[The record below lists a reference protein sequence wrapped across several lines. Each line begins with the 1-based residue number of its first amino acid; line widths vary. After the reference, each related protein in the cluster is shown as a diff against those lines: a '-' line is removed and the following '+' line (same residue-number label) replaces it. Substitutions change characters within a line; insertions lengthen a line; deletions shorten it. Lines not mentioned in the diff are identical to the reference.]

1 MTTPMKSIKKRL
13 IPFTTA
19 ILATTILLAGCGQ
32 SGAAQNETAVAYTK
46 GDKVVEVQ
54 FWTSAMEK
62 VNQEL
67 VDEFN
72 KTKGAEL
79 NIHVNAEYQGDYW
92 ETQKKINAAAI
103 ANTLPNVFIDEV
115 AMTKGFADNDTI
127 VDLEPYMK
135 ASDFDREDFKI
146 GDLGNL
152 YVGEDMYAFP
162 HMRSLPVMYINK
174 TLAKKVGMDE
184 KGPQTFA
191 ELESYL
197 KASYDATGKTPMYL
211 FNNDFWVMEALLY
224 SYSNTTI
231 LNEDETAANINSKG
245 AVDLITYLNDLISK
259 GYIKVL
265 SATQQNDFIGA
276 VSSPDTLLTFSSIGG
291 YKIFLGLAAKTKT
304 ELGVAMIPAG
314 EGGTRGVSVG
324 GSNVYLA
331 NTGTDIEKAA
341 AFEFMKWITD
351 TDQAAYA
358 SVNTGYLPTRL
369 SSLDTDIMK
378 NTIAQLPGY
387 QVAIDELKFSKM
399 RPKNG
404 VYHEVENLLVTR
416 ISDIWTDKLNIQES
430 LDALKKDVD
439 AILTR

>member
-1 MTTPMKSIKKRL
+1 MKTSMNSLKKRL
-13 IPFTTA
+13 IPMTTA
-19 ILATTILLAGCGQ
+19 VLATTVLLAGCGQ
-32 SGAAQNETAVAYTK
+32 SGSDQKAVAYTK
-46 GDKVVEVQ
+46 GDEVVEVQ
-54 FWTSAMEK
+54 FWTSAIEK
-62 VNQEL
+62 VNQDL

-79 NIHVNAEYQGDYW
+79 NIHVTAEYQGDYW
-92 ETQKKINAAAI
+92 EMQKKVNAAAI
-103 ANTLPNVFIDEV
+103 ANTLPNAFIDEV

-127 VDLEPYMK
+127 VDLEPFIK
-135 ASDFDREDFKI
+135 ATDFNRDDFKI

-152 YVGEDMYAFP
+152 YVGDDMYAFP

-174 TLAKKVGMDE
+174 TLAKKIGMNE
-184 KGPQTFA
+184 NGPQTFA

-224 SYSNTTI
+224 SYSDTSV
-231 LNEDETAANINSKG
+231 LSEDEKATNINGKG
-245 AVDLITYLNDLISK
+245 AVDLITYLNDLIGK

-291 YKIFLGLAAKTKT
+291 YKIFLGLAAKSQT

-314 EGGTRGVSVG
+314 EAGKRGVSVG
-324 GSNVYLA
+324 GSNIYMA

-341 AFEFMKWITD
+341 TFEFIKWITD
-351 TDQAAYA
+351 TDQAAFA

-369 SSLDTDIMK
+369 SSLDTEMMK
-378 NTIAQLPGY
+378 NTIAELPGY
-387 QVAIDELKFSKM
+387 QVAIDELKFSKK
-399 RPKNG
+399 RPQTG
-404 VYHEVENLLVTR
+404 VYHEVENLFVTR
-416 ISDIWTDKLNIQES
+416 IADIWTDKLNIQES